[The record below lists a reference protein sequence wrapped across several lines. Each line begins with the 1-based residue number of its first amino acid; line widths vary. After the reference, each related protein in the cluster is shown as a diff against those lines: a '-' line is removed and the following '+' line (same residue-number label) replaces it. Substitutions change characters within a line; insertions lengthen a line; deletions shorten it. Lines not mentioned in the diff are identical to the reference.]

1 MMKKEIKMKK
11 LTKVNLKDL
20 KNTYRIAFTRS
31 KENFFKLF
39 KLHFKCFTV
48 NDIIAFDP
56 HLYIIYD
63 PKIYSKEDLIA
74 MLKNLENELNKKENR
89 IFLTERKEYMK
100 HRIMQ
105 SSSSCLL
112 SVMSELYDDRNGYKT
127 YYEVGNSAK
136 KGFISLI
143 KDGKIKCYKNSNKSE
158 EMSLEEFKDGFDPD
172 SEDLKNFFST
182 TWLERN

>member
-1 MMKKEIKMKK
+1 
-11 LTKVNLKDL
+11 
-20 KNTYRIAFTRS
+20 
-31 KENFFKLF
+31 
-39 KLHFKCFTV
+39 
-48 NDIIAFDP
+48 
-56 HLYIIYD
+56 
-63 PKIYSKEDLIA
+63 

-136 KGFISLI
+136 KAFISLI
-143 KDGKIKCYKNSNKSE
+143 KDGKITAVDVVSQTETEGISDLAFEKIPTSIIEKQ
-158 EMSLEEFKDGFDPD
+158 GID
-172 SEDLKNFFST
+172 S
-182 TWLERN
+182 